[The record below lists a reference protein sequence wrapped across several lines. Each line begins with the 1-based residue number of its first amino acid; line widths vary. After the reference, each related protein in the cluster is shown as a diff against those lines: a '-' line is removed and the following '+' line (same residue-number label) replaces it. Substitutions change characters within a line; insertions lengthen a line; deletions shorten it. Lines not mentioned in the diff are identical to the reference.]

1 MGGPAFQLTVTRS
14 TIDGRSR
21 AGSIRRNVQTSPTHS
36 ITREVI
42 ALGLTK
48 TTIGEQT
55 SYLLLTWAP
64 WRGTTTTGRRAI
76 RTPLSA

>member
-55 SYLLLTWAP
+55 SYLLQAVGSREEHHHYGEARHP
-64 WRGTTTTGRRAI
+64 DVA
-76 RTPLSA
+76 